1 MLMRTLL
8 DVRRALPKADL
19 RTLMVGEFP
28 ELQGV
33 MGEYYAL
40 HDGESADVATAIRQ
54 HYRPRFA
61 DDTLPDSIIG
71 ICVALADKLETIVGL
86 FGVGEQPTGDK
97 DPFGLRRQAV
107 GSCAC

>member
-1 MLMRTLL
+1 
-8 DVRRALPKADL
+8 
-19 RTLMVGEFP
+19 MVGEFP

-71 ICVALADKLETIVGL
+71 ICVALA
-86 FGVGEQPTGDK
+86 EQARNNSGAVRWRATH
-97 DPFGLRRQAV
+97 RR
-107 GSCAC
+107 